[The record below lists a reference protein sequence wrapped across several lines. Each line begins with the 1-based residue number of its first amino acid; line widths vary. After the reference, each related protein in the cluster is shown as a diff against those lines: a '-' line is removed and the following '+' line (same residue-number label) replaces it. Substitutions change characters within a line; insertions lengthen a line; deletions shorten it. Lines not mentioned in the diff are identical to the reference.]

1 MQKPFLVF
9 CFTTF
14 ERDRVERIEE
24 MGDEIIEKYLITKVN
39 KDIEELEQ
47 AQEPLLAKLLS
58 NLPSTF
64 KELKKSLEQP
74 TTSTDSNPTKF
85 NREKLYNLSNIL
97 TEMQTQNKKKTN
109 GIESVLFYKFA
120 RSLDKI
126 KGELREKDNNTIQTN
141 EANSAESET
150 EAFRLS
156 TRSVDETKVHGLDD
170 KAMSMQ
176 RLLIPSSDNN
186 NTDVRFN
193 AIGIVGMRGIGKT
206 TLCQLIFNKK
216 KVRTHFLPRIWVCLS
231 KQPRDDEDFRKE
243 TVKRILT
250 YLGVQEEIINS
261 ANESHGL
268 KGLLFALRLQL
279 IGKRYLIVLDDVWNT
294 EDQYKSFCTSI
305 SDDEKCSERLAY
317 GLPKGFGGTVIVT
330 SRTEEMAKGMVGKE
344 NLHRILQLL
353 DRESC
358 WKIFEDA
365 VDRDGEVFSGQLK
378 SLKDKIVEKC
388 AGLPLAAKMMGQIAH
403 DELLIR
409 KQRVV
414 ESQQEESPQ
423 ELEPLTN

>member
-1 MQKPFLVF
+1 
-9 CFTTF
+9 
-14 ERDRVERIEE
+14 

-97 TEMQTQNKKKTN
+97 TEMQMQNKKKTH
-109 GIESVLFYKFA
+109 GIESEL
-120 RSLDKI
+120 RQDQ
-126 KGELREKDNNTIQTN
+126 GELREKDNNTIQTN

-170 KAMSMQ
+170 KARSMQ
-176 RLLIPSSDNN
+176 RLLIPSSNN
-186 NTDVRFN
+186 NDTDVRFD

-206 TLCQLIFNKK
+206 TLCQLIFSKK

-261 ANESHGL
+261 ANENHGL

-414 ESQQEESPQ
+414 ENQQEESPQ
-423 ELEPLTN
+423 ELEPLIN

>member
-1 MQKPFLVF
+1 
-9 CFTTF
+9 
-14 ERDRVERIEE
+14 

-47 AQEPLLAKLLS
+47 AHEPLLAKLLS
-58 NLPSTF
+58 NLPYTF

-85 NREKLYNLSNIL
+85 NREKLYNLRNIL
-97 TEMQTQNKKKTN
+97 TEMQMQNKKKTH

-126 KGELREKDNNTIQTN
+126 KGELRQKDNNPIQAN
-141 EANSAESET
+141 EVNSAESET

-156 TRSVDETKVHGLDD
+156 TLSVDETKVHGLDD

-176 RLLIPSSDNN
+176 RLLVPSNN
-186 NTDVRFN
+186 NNDDV
-193 AIGIVGMRGIGKT
+193 
-206 TLCQLIFNKK
+206 
-216 KVRTHFLPRIWVCLS
+216 
-231 KQPRDDEDFRKE
+231 RKE
-243 TVKRILT
+243 TVKRILA

-279 IGKRYLIVLDDVWNT
+279 MGKRYLIVLDDVWNT
-294 EDQYKSFCTSI
+294 EDQYKNFCTTI

-330 SRTEEMAKGMVGKE
+330 SRTEELAKGMVGKE
-344 NLHRILQLL
+344 NLHRILPLS
-353 DRESC
+353 DPESC
-358 WKIFEDA
+358 WKIFKDT
-365 VDRDGEVFSGQLK
+365 VDRDGEEFPGQLEC
-378 SLKDKIVEKC
+378 LKDKIVEKC
-388 AGLPLAAKMMGQIAH
+388 AGLLLAAKMMGKITH
-403 DELLIR
+403 DELLLG

-414 ESQQEESPQ
+414 ESEQEESPQ
-423 ELEPLTN
+423 ELELPIN